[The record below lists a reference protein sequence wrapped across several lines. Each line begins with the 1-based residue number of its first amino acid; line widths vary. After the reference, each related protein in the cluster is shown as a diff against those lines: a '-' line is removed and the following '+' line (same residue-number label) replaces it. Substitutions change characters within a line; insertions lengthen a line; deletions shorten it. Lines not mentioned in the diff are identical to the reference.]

1 MPESPSA
8 SILLPDFP
16 AAAPL
21 PGAALFGIDDRAYP
35 GRVRLDIELDGVRAE
50 DGKLHAVYLGS
61 AS

>member
-21 PGAALFGIDDRAYP
+21 TGAVLRPDLGQ
-35 GRVRLDIELDGVRAE
+35 VRLDIEFDGVRAE
-50 DGKLHAVYLGS
+50 DGKLPAVYLGS